1 MKALILFSIFSS
13 FALTGYAQNAQAYFN
28 SSANYY
34 VKDKKV
40 EAMQTIRDG
49 LTKFPNDEKLKALA
63 EKMKQEKKEQ
73 EKKDQEKKEQEKKE
87 QEKKE
92 QEKKDPQN
100 KDGENKDQQ
109 KKEQEKKE
117 EEKKKDQQDKNE
129 KKDQQKKDSEKEKPQ
144 TEQEK
149 KDQQKQNAPDL
160 SDKLQK
166 MNISEEKAKMLLEA
180 MKNQE
185 IQYLQ
190 QNKRKATKS
199 KDKSKPDW

>member
-1 MKALILFSIFSS
+1 MKTIIILTIFSVLT
-13 FALTGYAQNAQAYFN
+13 LTGYAQNAQTYFN

-49 LTKFPNDEKLKALA
+49 LAKYPNDEKLQALA

-73 EKKDQEKKEQEKKE
+73 DKKDQEKKEE
-87 QEKKE
+87 EKKE
-92 QEKKDPQN
+92 QEKKD
-100 KDGENKDQQ
+100 QQ
-109 KKEQEKKE
+109 KKEEKNKDQEKK
-117 EEKKKDQQDKNE
+117 D
-129 KKDQQKKDSEKEKPQ
+129 
-144 TEQEK
+144 QEK
-149 KDQQKQNAPDL
+149 KDQQEKNEEKDKQENNEKKNSEKDKQQGEQEKKEQQKQTNPDMAE
-160 SDKLQK
+160 KLEK
-166 MNISEEKAKMLLEA
+166 MNISEEMAMKLLDA

-185 IQYLQ
+185 RQYLQ